1 MLTYLLLI
9 LITIFIIL
17 IYKSNNYYLEGF
29 NIKNTTNKPMRTNI
43 PISNPI
49 LNLQKEKTNNS
60 LENILNSQ
68 NKKTNNYT
76 ILREKQVKQVKQ
88 PENTQKKIIKLEEEK
103 KGIIKQENIDNQIK
117 LQTPIRL
124 NLKMPNTN
132 ITSSN
137 NRTTNINNEQT
148 NNKIKDM
155 VKKTAELSLSALNT
169 NIDTIIALKY
179 ANYAIAYFSA
189 IQQIYTK
196 EQIQK
201 ATNID
206 LTIFLNSLLQTQN
219 TVMTNIKNNCMMQN
233 NNKNYLTNIVNNI

>member
-132 ITSSN
+132 I
-137 NRTTNINNEQT
+137 
-148 NNKIKDM
+148 
-155 VKKTAELSLSALNT
+155 
-169 NIDTIIALKY
+169 DTIIALKY